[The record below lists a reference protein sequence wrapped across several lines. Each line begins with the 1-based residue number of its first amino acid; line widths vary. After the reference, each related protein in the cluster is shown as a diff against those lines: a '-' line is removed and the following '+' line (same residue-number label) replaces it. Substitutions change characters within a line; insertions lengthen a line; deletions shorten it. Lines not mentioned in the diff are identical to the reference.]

1 MAGTL
6 LNINEIVSD
15 LADNNTKNISPLD
28 VRQIVTSGYQPQ
40 MIFSGKTCASPSG
53 GGASLVQS
61 AYRCFYYNPY
71 FFEPAGQTSGGL
83 SAVGQIW
90 EFTNNDGSS
99 LTANSTI
106 PGVEVRPDSA
116 NPRGQSPASTYAI
129 WTVYTGAAGEVT
141 KYDVTSPG
149 QGWVAPS
156 ILGNS
161 DSYTGEIG
169 TLFFNGT
176 TTGLTVKF
184 NGPLKALS
192 ESGDDFTYT
201 ITTNPNSS
209 DLSGSGVHSPGQGT
223 QTAADHTAVNTTVSG
238 VANYGTNQ
246 GTGNHAVGIVSANV
260 IGVRTDE
267 NRETYF
273 QIYRNPG
280 TLA

>member
-28 VRQIVTSGYQPQ
+28 VRQIVTSSYQPQ
-40 MIFSGKTCASPSG
+40 MIFSGKTVSSPSN
-53 GGASLVQS
+53 GAVQS
-61 AYRCFYYNPY
+61 AYRCLYYNPY
-71 FFEPAGQTSGGL
+71 FFEPAGETSGGL
-83 SAVGQIW
+83 SAAGQIW
-90 EFTNNDGSS
+90 QFTNNNGS
-99 LTANSTI
+99 LVLPANSTVAGI
-106 PGVEVRPDSA
+106 EVRPDNVS
-116 NPRGQSPASTYAI
+116 PRGQIPASTYAI

-161 DSYTGEIG
+161 DSYAGETG
-169 TLFFNGT
+169 TLFFNGV
-176 TTGLTVKF
+176 TTGLSVKF

-192 ESGDDFTYT
+192 ESGDAFTYT

-209 DLSGSGVHSPGQGT
+209 DLSGSGVHSPGQGS
-223 QTAADHTAVNTTVSG
+223 QSAADHTAVNTTVSG
-238 VANYGTNQ
+238 VANYGVTQ
-246 GTGNHAVGIVSANV
+246 GQENHAVGIVSTNV

-273 QIYRNPG
+273 QMYRNPG